1 MERSLVV
8 VLLVGACVLGGA
20 GVARADFVIPKPKP
34 PGPNAKIAIDALNEA
49 AKVVNQRDHAC
60 TPRLRQPATS
70 QSHEP
75 PPPDVLAA
83 FAVLRRPAT
92 PQDAPGSQLTL
103 SRVPGTLAV
112 DYVRRARV
120 LPNGMSVW
128 VIPSL
133 GFGYRVQKRPERC
146 FALERVALD
155 HRLRGKPAQA
165 QRFARRLL
173 RSAQRSERARAK
185 EAPRPGLFVFVTRK
199 RGGFGGGGGEVAQIR
214 KHGMFSATVVHGHQ
228 TLMVG
233 LVPDGVARIDFT
245 FARGHGIEQTSRR
258 RFYRHIYRRSVAV
271 VHNVVALTVP
281 RAPEDAFWSRQVWR
295 AADGSVVNVVKP
307 PRAG

>member
-1 MERSLVV
+1 MERSRIVAVV
-8 VLLVGACVLGGA
+8 VGACVVGGP
-20 GVARADFVIPKPKP
+20 GVAHADFVIPKPKP
-34 PGPNAKIAIDALNEA
+34 PGPNTKIAIDTLNEA
-49 AKVVNQRDHAC
+49 LKVVTKRDHAC
-60 TPRLRQPATS
+60 TPRLRPRPTAQTH
-70 QSHEP
+70 QP

-92 PQDAPGSQLTL
+92 PRDAVGQEITL
-103 SRVPGTLAV
+103 SHLAGTVAV

-133 GFGYRVQKRPERC
+133 GFEHRIVKRPGRC

-173 RSAQRSERARAK
+173 HREHRSELAGAK
-185 EAPRPGLFVFVTRK
+185 EPPRPGLFVFVTRE

-214 KHGMFSATVVHGHQ
+214 KHGMFSATTVHGHQ
-228 TLMVG
+228 TLTVG
-233 LVPDGVARIDFT
+233 LIPDGVARIDFT
-245 FARGHGIEQTSRR
+245 FARGHGIEQSPQRH
-258 RFYRHIYRRSVAV
+258 FYRHIYRRSVAV
-271 VHNVVALTVP
+271 VHNVVALSVP
-281 RAPEDAFWSRQVWR
+281 RAPEDVFWSRQVWR

-307 PRAG
+307 PTAG